1 MVTISARRR
10 NKPQIRFL
18 DSLIDPIDWLSET
31 IFSILIFLLYIL
43 AFGIIMLSRAPQAA
57 ISQADVTDLL
67 IGALGAVLA
76 WGMIDGI
83 MYALFSVFE
92 RSEKRRMLENI
103 QASNTTEEALEIIA
117 DNMDYLLE
125 PITGENERKALY
137 SSILIHLKES
147 TPQNIG
153 VKREDITSA
162 LGHVLVAFMAVIPSI
177 IPLFLFRNDYDLAI
191 RISIIVSFI
200 VLFVSG
206 FLWGRYAGTSPWK
219 TGLLIMSI
227 AMILVLIA
235 FLLEG

>member
-1 MVTISARRR
+1 
-10 NKPQIRFL
+10 
-18 DSLIDPIDWLSET
+18 LIDPIDWLSET

-92 RSEKRRMLENI
+92 RSEKRLMLENI

-137 SSILIHLKES
+137 SSILIHLQES

-162 LGHVLVAFMAVIPSI
+162 LSHVLVAFIAVIPSI
-177 IPLFLFRNDYDLAI
+177 IPFIVFRSDYDLAI

-235 FLLEG
+235 FLLGG